1 MSLTRNQWIEMW
13 ATLKA
18 MEYDMLH
25 FPKCNSPFI
34 QNEQTKLINDTLN
47 NIVFVKTQIQTVIG
61 QME

>member
-18 MEYDMLH
+18 MEYDLLH
-25 FPKCNSPFI
+25 FPRCNSPFVER
-34 QNEQTKLINDTLN
+34 EQTKLINDTLN
-47 NIVFVKTQIQTVIG
+47 NIVFVKSQIQLVIG